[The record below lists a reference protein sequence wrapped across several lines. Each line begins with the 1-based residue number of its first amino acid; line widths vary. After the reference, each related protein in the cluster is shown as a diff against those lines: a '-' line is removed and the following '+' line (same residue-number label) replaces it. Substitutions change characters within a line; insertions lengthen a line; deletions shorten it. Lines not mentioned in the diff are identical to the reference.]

1 MRRGRIAEISNCC
14 FHVTHRC
21 QERRFLLKFEIDR
34 QNYERRLREAA
45 SKYPVDV
52 LDYVVTSNHV
62 HLLLWTCEAGAV
74 AAMMKYLQGTT
85 GRDLNVGNVEKG
97 PFGVTGI
104 IRR

>member
-62 HLLLWTCEAGAV
+62 HLLLCTPEAGAV
-74 AAMMKYLQGTT
+74 AAMIELKRNK
-85 GRDLNVGNVEKG
+85 RDRKLSLIEN
-97 PFGVTGI
+97 
-104 IRR
+104 